1 MGKERER
8 RMKKIL
14 ASLILLV
21 ILARTS
27 TVLAADT
34 GSWPTGAID
43 WTPAKSTGQGSRIAL
58 IDTGISGPAIDPVHL
73 DEGYN
78 YLEQSR
84 DTDDRV
90 GHGTALAGI
99 LLGLPAKNQP
109 GIAPDA
115 VLVPLV
121 YYSQDAAGKVLDG
134 GSDLLAQA
142 IRDAVKVYQ
151 CQIIL
156 IGAGTIGDSEDLQS
170 AIAYAEKQGV
180 VVVAAVGN
188 ENEDH
193 PEVEFFPAAY
203 ETVLGVAALRADE
216 GIATFSQRNKS
227 VTLSAPGTDLKVAT
241 VRGRTVRAFGTS
253 YAAAYVAGGV
263 ALLKAEYPSLTPGQV
278 RSVLLATARDIGTQ
292 GYDVDSG
299 YGVLQINKA
308 LSKARA
314 LDEINRAQAT
324 GRLRWI
330 VILTTI
336 ILALLLA
343 AGVGIWIHLT
353 RKKARGERQQP

>member
-142 IRDAVKVYQ
+142 IRDAAQVYQ

-216 GIATFSQRNKS
+216 GIATFSQRNES
-227 VTLSAPGTDLKVAT
+227 VKLSAPGTDLKVAT

-263 ALLKAEYPSLTPGQV
+263 ALLRAEYPSLTPGQV

>member
-1 MGKERER
+1 
-8 RMKKIL
+8 MKKIL

-58 IDTGISGPAIDPVHL
+58 IDTGISGPAIDPDDL
-73 DEGYN
+73 DVGYN
-78 YLEQSR
+78 YLEQTR
-84 DTDDRV
+84 DTSDRV

-156 IGAGTIGDSEDLQS
+156 IGAGTIGDSEALKS
-170 AIAYAEKQGV
+170 AVEYAEKQGV
-180 VVVAAVGN
+180 VVVSPVGN
-188 ENEDH
+188 DNKDH
-193 PEVEFFPAAY
+193 PEYVFHPAAY
-203 ETVLGVAALRADE
+203 ETVLGVAALRADG
-216 GIATFSQRNKS
+216 GIATFSQRNES
-227 VTLSAPGTDLKVAT
+227 VKLSAPGTDLKVAT
-241 VRGRTVRAFGTS
+241 IRGRTVRAFGTS
-253 YAAAYVAGGV
+253 YAAAFVAGGAA
-263 ALLKAEYPSLTPGQV
+263 ALRAAYPSLTPSQV
-278 RSVLLATARDIGTQ
+278 RAVLIGSAKDIGAQ
-292 GYDVDSG
+292 GYDRDSG
-299 YGVLQINKA
+299 HGVMQIEKA
-308 LSKARA
+308 FAMAQLI
-314 LDEINRAQAT
+314 DETNRASAAE
-324 GRLRWI
+324 RLRW
-330 VILTTI
+330 VS
-336 ILALLLA
+336 ILAVIFLSLIAIA
-343 AGVGIWIHLT
+343 ARILI
-353 RKKARGERQQP
+353 RRAKI

>member
-1 MGKERER
+1 
-8 RMKKIL
+8 MKKIL

-134 GSDLLAQA
+134 GSELLAQA
-142 IRDAVKVYQ
+142 IRDAAQVYQ

-170 AIAYAEKQGV
+170 AIAYAEQQGV

-193 PEVEFFPAAY
+193 PDVEFFPAAY

-216 GIATFSQRNKS
+216 GIATFSQRNQS
-227 VTLSAPGTDLKVAT
+227 VKLSAPGTDLKVAT

-292 GYDVDSG
+292 GYDEDSG

-314 LDEINRAQAT
+314 LDETNRAAAAV
-324 GRLRWI
+324 RLRWI
-330 VILTTI
+330 VILATV
-336 ILALLLA
+336 LLA

>member
-1 MGKERER
+1 
-8 RMKKIL
+8 MKKVL

-27 TVLAADT
+27 TVFAADA

-43 WTPAKSTGQGSRIAL
+43 WTPARSTGQGSRIAL
-58 IDTGISGPAIDPVHL
+58 IDTGISGTAIDPVHL

-84 DTDDRV
+84 DTSDRV

-115 VLVPLV
+115 ILVPLV
-121 YYSQDAAGKVLDG
+121 YYSHDAGGKVLDG

-156 IGAGTIGDSEDLQS
+156 IGAGTIGDSEVLQL
-170 AIAYAEKQGV
+170 AVEYAEKQGV

-203 ETVLGVAALRADE
+203 ETVLGVAALREDD
-216 GIATFSQRNKS
+216 GIATFSQRNQS
-227 VTLSAPGTDLKVAT
+227 VKLSAPGTDLRVAT

-263 ALLKAEYPSLTPGQV
+263 ALLRAEYPSLAPDQV
-278 RSVLLATARDIGTQ
+278 RSALLATARDIGTQ
-292 GYDVDSG
+292 GYDPDSG

-308 LSKARA
+308 RAMAR
-314 LDEINRAQAT
+314 EIDQTNHATAT
-324 GRLRWI
+324 GRLRWM
-330 VILTTI
+330 VILATI
-336 ILALLLA
+336 ILV
-343 AGVGIWIHLT
+343 AGVGSWVLFA
-353 RKKARGERQQP
+353 RQKAQGKLQQP

>member
-1 MGKERER
+1 
-8 RMKKIL
+8 MKKTL
-14 ASLILLV
+14 AALILLV

-27 TVLAADT
+27 MVLAAEAR
-34 GSWPTGAID
+34 SWPNGAID
-43 WTPAKSTGQGSRIAL
+43 WTPAKTNGQGSRIAL
-58 IDTGISGPAIDPVHL
+58 IDTGISEQAIDPVHL

-142 IRDAVKVYQ
+142 IRDAAQVYQ

-216 GIATFSQRNKS
+216 GIATFSQRNES
-227 VTLSAPGTDLKVAT
+227 VKLSAPGTDLKVAT

-263 ALLKAEYPSLTPGQV
+263 ALLRAEYPSLTPGQV